1 MLPAAVPPPKD
12 DATRRA
18 HLRANVQA
26 ADAGDGHPGHWQL
39 HMWAL
44 PEGPGDLT
52 PLDAPDYAEFAELP
66 VLGGLLGWLGWLGSF
81 VSPDYAQA
89 IAQRGLEAGQ

>member
-1 MLPAAVPPPKD
+1 
-12 DATRRA
+12 
-18 HLRANVQA
+18 
-26 ADAGDGHPGHWQL
+26 
-39 HMWAL
+39 MWAL
-44 PEGPGDLT
+44 LEGPGDLT

-66 VLGGLLGWLGWLGSF
+66 VLGGLLGWLGSF

>member
-26 ADAGDGHPGHWQL
+26 AAAGDQHPGHWES
-39 HMWAL
+39 HAWFAVSS
-44 PEGPGDLT
+44 PGDFT
-52 PLDAPDYAEFAELP
+52 PVEAPEYGELAELL
-66 VLGGLLGWLGWLGSF
+66 VLGGLLGWLGSF
-81 VSPDYAQA
+81 VGPDYAQA
-89 IAQRGLEAGQ
+89 IAQRGLEAGA

>member
-26 ADAGDGHPGHWQL
+26 AAAADGHPGHWQL

-66 VLGGLLGWLGWLGSF
+66 ALGGLLEWLGSF
-81 VSPDYAQA
+81 GGPDYAQA
-89 IAQRGLEAGQ
+89 IAQRGAEAGQ